1 MYSYLIGTVV
11 EMNIDHI
18 VVENSGI
25 GYLIYVNNP
34 YEYTRG
40 KEIKIFLYQQVKEDA
55 LLLYGFKTSE
65 EKEMF
70 LKLILVKGIGCK
82 TAIHGFRNLILHH
95 SCLCTLSSGIFENMH
110 LIEMDPFQILFCESK
125 FFLRFPRKAHDYIGC
140 NGRMVKDLS

>member
-70 LKLILVKGIGCK
+70 LKLILVARG
-82 TAIHGFRNLILHH
+82 HHRRNDRHCQQH
-95 SCLCTLSSGIFENMH
+95 CGWNSDHEYC
-110 LIEMDPFQILFCESK
+110 
-125 FFLRFPRKAHDYIGC
+125 RKCGGDG
-140 NGRMVKDLS
+140 GRQDL

>member
-70 LKLILVKGIGCK
+70 LKLILHCFRVRYDIQKGSNR
-82 TAIHGFRNLILHH
+82 FYN
-95 SCLCTLSSGIFENMH
+95 
-110 LIEMDPFQILFCESK
+110 
-125 FFLRFPRKAHDYIGC
+125 FL
-140 NGRMVKDLS
+140 L

>member
-40 KEIKIFLYQQVKEDA
+40 KEIKIFLYQQVKDC
-55 LLLYGFKTSE
+55 LLYTSD
-65 EKEMF
+65 
-70 LKLILVKGIGCK
+70 
-82 TAIHGFRNLILHH
+82 AA
-95 SCLCTLSSGIFENMH
+95 
-110 LIEMDPFQILFCESK
+110 D
-125 FFLRFPRKAHDYIGC
+125 D
-140 NGRMVKDLS
+140 